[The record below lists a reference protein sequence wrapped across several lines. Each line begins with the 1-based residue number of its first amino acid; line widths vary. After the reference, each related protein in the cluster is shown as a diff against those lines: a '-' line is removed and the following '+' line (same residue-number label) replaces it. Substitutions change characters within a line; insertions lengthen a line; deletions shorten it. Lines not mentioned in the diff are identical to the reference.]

1 MLHPAVATLFFTE
14 LAFAGIL
21 NSLGLYLLFKDKNSN
36 HTNQNL
42 ILKCLSTCELAAAC
56 SLMISTLL
64 ENYILKANHYMVRST
79 VRIVYSTYMNYM
91 FIMMI
96 MTLDRLI
103 ATKYPLRYASML
115 TKKNA
120 KVILF
125 ASTIFCI
132 TVGIFSWFLEYNK
145 FLFIFDTYV
154 FPIAA
159 SFSAAFIIMTYIYI
173 FIKISRKRN
182 SDNSTQMRRIRENR
196 QFLKMA
202 AVITLSYSI
211 CFLLTDLTYALCSG
225 CFNSS
230 TTKIL
235 FALYYLGLVCD
246 PVTYILMQKRLRKL
260 LTAIKCCA
268 KKQTD
273 NSQGDISMVSANR
286 SSLFDTRL

>member
-14 LAFAGIL
+14 LAFAGIF
-21 NSLGLYLLFKDKNSN
+21 NSLGLYLLFKDRNSN

-64 ENYILKANHYMVRST
+64 ENYILKANHYMVRVT
-79 VRIVYSTYMNYM
+79 VRIVYYTYMNYM

-103 ATKYPLRYASML
+103 ATKYPITYASMM
-115 TKKNA
+115 TRKKA
-120 KVILF
+120 QFILF
-125 ASTIFCI
+125 ASAMLCI
-132 TVGIFSWFLEYNK
+132 IVGICFWFVEYNK
-145 FLFIFDTYV
+145 FLFIFDTYI

-159 SFSAAFIIMTYIYI
+159 SISAAFIIMTYIYI

-182 SDNSTQMRRIRENR
+182 SDNSTQMRSTRENR

-202 AVITLSYSI
+202 AIITLSYSI

-225 CFNSS
+225 CFDSS

-235 FALYYLGLVCD
+235 YALYYLGLICD
-246 PVTYILMQKRLRKL
+246 PVTYILMQKRLRKS
-260 LTAIKCCA
+260 LTAVKGCG
-268 KKQTD
+268 KKQND
-273 NSQGDISMVSANR
+273 NSQGDISMVTAKR